1 MRQVPFE
8 SKHVLIKLPNDDLFD
23 GGLGIHKHNIY
34 EKNLKVVVMEK
45 YDLEIL
51 NKYAW
56 GLDRKYPYYRNFSK
70 KEALS
75 LIVKCLDNI

>member
-1 MRQVPFE
+1 
-8 SKHVLIKLPNDDLFD
+8 
-23 GGLGIHKHNIY
+23 
-34 EKNLKVVVMEK
+34 MEK

-56 GLDRKYPYYRNFSK
+56 GLDRKYPYCQKKKK